1 MSAVVLDFFEWK
13 FNHRIVMFKSRSD
26 MYRNYLEME
35 LAEALR
41 KDTESITSHAT
52 FDILE

>member
-13 FNHRIVMFKSRSD
+13 FNHRVVKFVSRKEQ
-26 MYRNYLEME
+26 YRNYLEME

-41 KDTESITSHAT
+41 KDTEALDCPPTDA
-52 FDILE
+52 L